1 MSAETYR
8 GYPRLISQYVTPPAL
23 GETLTSRLILLPDH
37 GDIRRALLDVVQM
50 LGNPESWIESQYG
63 ETREDIAS
71 IFTDIVNQLT
81 DKNPM
86 IGAIIPFMTNDLP
99 AHVLPCNGNTYNRAD
114 YPALWDLL
122 PAGLI
127 IDADTFRT
135 PDLTDR
141 VPRGTNDL
149 TNAINDTGG
158 NDSITLT
165 VDQMPTH
172 THGNTPHSHT
182 FWKNLPIGIDLE
194 GLGTPDP
201 TAVSNTQIPENTWNT
216 TVDIHSAGNGD
227 PIDITPQYLAVNYA
241 IVAR

>member
-23 GETLTSRLILLPDH
+23 GDTLTCRLILLPDH

-114 YPALWDLL
+114 YPDLYDLL
-122 PAGLI
+122 PTGLI
-127 IDADTFRT
+127 IDVDTFRT

-141 VPRGTNDL
+141 VPRGTNEL
-149 TNAINDTGG
+149 NAINDAGG

-172 THGNTPHSHT
+172 THTTNPHQHT
-182 FWKNLPIGIDLE
+182 FFKNLPIGIDLE
-194 GLGTPDP
+194 GIGAPDP
-201 TAVSNTQIPENTWNT
+201 TAVSNTPIMDWTSYE
-216 TVDIHSAGNGD
+216 TVTVNNAGNGQ
-227 PIDITPQYLAVNYA
+227 PINITPQYIAVNYA